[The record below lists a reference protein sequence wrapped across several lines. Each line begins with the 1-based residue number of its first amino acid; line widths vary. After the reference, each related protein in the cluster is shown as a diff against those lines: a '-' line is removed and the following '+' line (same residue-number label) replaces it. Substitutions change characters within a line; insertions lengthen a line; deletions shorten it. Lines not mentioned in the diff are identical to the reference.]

1 MDPST
6 YNAFQNLLHHP
17 FFIIFIIFFFPLLLL
32 HSTTKPKKLHLP
44 PGPKPWPI
52 LGNIPQ
58 LLKSKSP
65 HITFSQ
71 FAQSHGPLISLKLG
85 SQIMIIASSPM
96 SASQIL
102 RTHDCIF
109 SARYLSK
116 SNPFELNVFDQ
127 AAIVWAPTC
136 TDGWKSLR
144 SLCQTE
150 LFSPKMIEAQSV
162 VREKKVGEMVDYLL
176 ERQGEMVNIGEIV
189 FTTVFNSLCKVFFS
203 KDLLGFEDG
212 LKSHV
217 REMMEVG
224 VTPNVADFYPFL
236 EWFDPQGM
244 KKKMLDSFQ
253 TMFALW
259 DCYVKERREIRRLEL
274 VINGGDF
281 PKEDF
286 LDVFLA
292 NGFDDHKINWL
303 FLQEL
308 LTAGTDTTT
317 TTIEWAMAEL
327 LMNKEALTR
336 VREELSREIG
346 TTTTITESNTS
357 QLPFLNA
364 CIKETLRL
372 HPPAPFLIPHRAQET
387 CNVMNYTIPKNS
399 QIIINVWAI
408 SRDPSVWVDPL
419 SFKPER
425 FLDGS
430 TRADFKGRDFEFLP
444 FGSGRRMCPGLP
456 VAVRQ
461 LPLILASLVRGFDW
475 SLPVGQDLDMR
486 EKFGLTLHKDQPLVL
501 VVDKQRT

>member
-102 RTHDCIF
+102 RTH
-109 SARYLSK
+109 
-116 SNPFELNVFDQ
+116 
-127 AAIVWAPTC
+127 
-136 TDGWKSLR
+136 
-144 SLCQTE
+144 
-150 LFSPKMIEAQSV
+150 
-162 VREKKVGEMVDYLL
+162 
-176 ERQGEMVNIGEIV
+176 
-189 FTTVFNSLCKVFFS
+189 
-203 KDLLGFEDG
+203 
-212 LKSHV
+212 
-217 REMMEVG
+217 
-224 VTPNVADFYPFL
+224 
-236 EWFDPQGM
+236 
-244 KKKMLDSFQ
+244 
-253 TMFALW
+253 
-259 DCYVKERREIRRLEL
+259 
-274 VINGGDF
+274 
-281 PKEDF
+281 
-286 LDVFLA
+286 
-292 NGFDDHKINWL
+292 
-303 FLQEL
+303 EL

-336 VREELSREIG
+336 VREE
-346 TTTTITESNTS
+346 
-357 QLPFLNA
+357 

>member
-1 MDPST
+1 
-6 YNAFQNLLHHP
+6 
-17 FFIIFIIFFFPLLLL
+17 
-32 HSTTKPKKLHLP
+32 
-44 PGPKPWPI
+44 
-52 LGNIPQ
+52 
-58 LLKSKSP
+58 
-65 HITFSQ
+65 
-71 FAQSHGPLISLKLG
+71 
-85 SQIMIIASSPM
+85 
-96 SASQIL
+96 
-102 RTHDCIF
+102 
-109 SARYLSK
+109 
-116 SNPFELNVFDQ
+116 
-127 AAIVWAPTC
+127 
-136 TDGWKSLR
+136 
-144 SLCQTE
+144 
-150 LFSPKMIEAQSV
+150 
-162 VREKKVGEMVDYLL
+162 
-176 ERQGEMVNIGEIV
+176 
-189 FTTVFNSLCKVFFS
+189 
-203 KDLLGFEDG
+203 
-212 LKSHV
+212 
-217 REMMEVG
+217 MMEVG

-253 TMFALW
+253 KMFALW
-259 DCYVKERREIRRLEL
+259 DCYVKERREIRRSEL
-274 VINGGDF
+274 
-281 PKEDF
+281 EDF

-303 FLQEL
+303 FLEL
-308 LTAGTDTTT
+308 LTAGTDTTA
-317 TTIEWAMAEL
+317 TTIEWVMAEL
-327 LMNKEALTR
+327 LKNKEVMTR
-336 VREELSREIG
+336 VREELTREIG
-346 TTTTITESNTS
+346 MTSPITESNTS

-419 SFKPER
+419 SFKTER

-456 VAVRQ
+456 VVVRQ

>member
-127 AAIVWAPTC
+127 AAIVWAPT
-136 TDGWKSLR
+136 W
-144 SLCQTE
+144 
-150 LFSPKMIEAQSV
+150 
-162 VREKKVGEMVDYLL
+162 
-176 ERQGEMVNIGEIV
+176 
-189 FTTVFNSLCKVFFS
+189 
-203 KDLLGFEDG
+203 DLLGFEDG

-259 DCYVKERREIRRLEL
+259 DCYVKERREIRS
-274 VINGGDF
+274 GDF

-303 FLQEL
+303 FLEL